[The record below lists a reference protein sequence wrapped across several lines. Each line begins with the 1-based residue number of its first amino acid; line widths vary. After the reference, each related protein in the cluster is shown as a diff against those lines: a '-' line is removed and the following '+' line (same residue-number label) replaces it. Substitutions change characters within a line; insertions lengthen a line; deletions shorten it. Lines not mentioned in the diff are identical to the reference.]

1 MWLYMFC
8 ITVEGMNC
16 WLSQD
21 GVDGLKLE
29 GESCGCMFSCIIVED
44 MNGWLN
50 QEGGDRLK
58 VEGGGVAVYVLYYQI
73 IVEDMN
79 GWLSQYG
86 GVGLRWKR
94 TRVAV

>member
-1 MWLYMFC
+1 
-8 ITVEGMNC
+8 
-16 WLSQD
+16 
-21 GVDGLKLE
+21 
-29 GESCGCMFSCIIVED
+29 
-44 MNGWLN
+44 MNGWLS

-58 VEGGGVAVYVLYYQI
+58 VDGGRVAVYVLYYQI

-86 GVGLRWKR
+86 GAGLKWKG